1 MALFKINKGD
11 SANLPSEI
19 HEGWAYVTQDKGE
32 FFVDI
37 DTKTR
42 KELNPQADWNETDAS
57 SRAYIVNKPAALDAD
72 VTSDSETLIFDPI
85 GVMPENP
92 EMVAIANGGTG
103 ASDTA
108 SARKNLGVNLP
119 NLGITASAAELNYMD
134 GVTSNVQIQLDSKQS
149 TVTVSNGVLAF

>member
-42 KELNPQADWNETDAS
+42 KELNPQADWNETDEN

-72 VTSDSETLIFDPI
+72 VDSETLIFNPI
-85 GVMPENP
+85 GGCNF
-92 EMVAIANGGTG
+92 
-103 ASDTA
+103 
-108 SARKNLGVNLP
+108 RNLN
-119 NLGITASAAELNYMD
+119 I
-134 GVTSNVQIQLDSKQS
+134 
-149 TVTVSNGVLAF
+149 

>member
-42 KELNPQADWNETDAS
+42 KELNPQADWNETDES
-57 SRAYIVNKPAALDAD
+57 SRAYIVNKP
-72 VTSDSETLIFDPI
+72 T
-85 GVMPENP
+85 
-92 EMVAIANGGTG
+92 MVAIANGGTG

-134 GVTSNVQIQLDSKQS
+134 GVTSNVQTQLDSKQP